1 MSSKKHKKKQMGNAE
16 TARAAALAKAEA
28 LAEAEVR
35 AEEEKPIL
43 PKAAKAVTKLADKA
57 GAPAPITRRFFAY
70 LIDWYVG
77 ALCTAIPISLVA
89 YKTTGDITNQYLTDY
104 PSPFGIVAGVF
115 ALIFAF
121 AYYIL
126 IPLFVWRGQTPGKRL
141 CGIKIV
147 QDDGSPVA
155 LPNLALRQIV
165 GVTIIEGVIAN
176 ASSIWHQMLTIVTGI
191 NFVHPLMYVGFA
203 ITLVSCFMILIR
215 KDHRC
220 LHDFIGGTRVALVE
234 KS

>member
-28 LAEAEVR
+28 EAR
-35 AEEEKPIL
+35 AQEEKPVL
-43 PKAAKAVTKLADKA
+43 PKAAETVTKIADRA
-57 GAPAPITRRFFAY
+57 GAPAPVTRRFVAY
-70 LIDWYVG
+70 LIDGYVG
-77 ALCTAIPISLVA
+77 ALCTAIPISIVA
-89 YKTTGDITNQYLTDY
+89 YQTTGDLTNQYLVDY
-104 PSPFGIVAGVF
+104 PHPFGFVAGVL
-115 ALIFAF
+115 ALLFAF

-126 IPLFVWRGQTPGKRL
+126 IPLFVWHGQTPGKRL

-147 QDDGSPVA
+147 QEDGSPVA

-165 GVTIIEGVIAN
+165 GITIIEGVIAN
-176 ASSIWHQMLTIVTGI
+176 ASSVWHQMLTIATGV

-215 KDHRC
+215 KVNRC
-220 LHDFIGGTRVALVE
+220 LHELIGGTRVALFE

>member
-16 TARAAALAKAEA
+16 TARAATLAKAEA

-191 NFVHPLMYVGFA
+191 NFVHSLMYVGFA

>member
-28 LAEAEVR
+28 EAQ
-35 AEEEKPIL
+35 AQEEKPVL
-43 PKAAKAVTKLADKA
+43 PKAAEKVTKIADRA
-57 GAPAPITRRFFAY
+57 GAPAPVTRRFFAY

-77 ALCTAIPISLVA
+77 ALCTAIPISIVA
-89 YKTTGDITNQYLTDY
+89 YQTTGDLTNQYLVDY
-104 PSPFGIVAGVF
+104 PHPFGFVAGVL
-115 ALIFAF
+115 ALLFAF

-126 IPLFVWRGQTPGKRL
+126 IPLFVWHGQTPGKRL

-147 QDDGSPVA
+147 QEDGSPVA

-176 ASSIWHQMLTIVTGI
+176 ASSVWHQMLTIATGV

>member
-28 LAEAEVR
+28 QAQA
-35 AEEEKPIL
+35 EKPIL
-43 PKAAKAVTKLADKA
+43 STPTEKVTKVAARA
-57 GAPAPITRRFFAY
+57 GAPAPVTRRVFAY
-70 LIDWYVG
+70 LNDGFVG
-77 ALCTAIPISLVA
+77 ARWTAIPISIVA
-89 YKTTGDITNQYLTDY
+89 HQTTGDLTNQYLVDY
-104 PSPFGIVAGVF
+104 PHPFGIVAGVL
-115 ALIFAF
+115 ALLFAF
-121 AYYIL
+121 AYYIA

-147 QDDGSPVA
+147 QEDGSPVA

>member
-28 LAEAEVR
+28 QAQ
-35 AEEEKPIL
+35 EEKPIL
-43 PKAAKAVTKLADKA
+43 SKAAEKVTKVADRA
-57 GAPAPITRRFFAY
+57 GAPAPVTRRFFAY

-77 ALCTAIPISLVA
+77 ALCTAIPISIVA
-89 YKTTGDITNQYLTDY
+89 HQTTGDLTNQYLVDY
-104 PSPFGIVAGVF
+104 PHPFGIVAGVL
-115 ALIFAF
+115 ALLFAF
-121 AYYIL
+121 AYYIA

-147 QDDGSPVA
+147 QEDGSPVA

>member
-191 NFVHPLMYVGFA
+191 NFVHSLMYVGFA